1 MNVGEVRD
9 DRKATIVL
17 ALAGDF
23 CFYSYSGNHLAT
35 TGQVQHADDIIITQ
49 VRSKFKV
56 VLFYIQF

>member
-35 TGQVQHADDIIITQ
+35 IGQIQRTDDIITTQ
-49 VRSKFKV
+49 ARSKFKL
-56 VLFYIQF
+56 VLLYIQF